1 MTTVGINKFV
11 CRQTRES
18 RFTWT
23 THSFERVAEMAR
35 ESFENAMRG
44 HGAWR
49 PGYRDGVVQVPVNP
63 EGFFTPIVEV
73 TEDDVWVEEWKSR
86 REGEDPRKVV
96 MVERNGR
103 PDSPCGYVEVIMYR
117 KDVMAENG
125 ENSTDCDW
133 EVVSINGRMTPEP
146 EPMRPEAMEANHRG
160 KSGGTATGWTEAEFE
175 KNYAESVAYWNKYAM
190 MTPKEVT
197 S

>member
-1 MTTVGINKFV
+1 MNTVGINDFV
-11 CRQTRES
+11 RRQTRES

-35 ESFENAMRG
+35 ENYANAI
-44 HGAWR
+44 
-49 PGYRDGVVQVPVNP
+49 PGYRDGVVKVPVSP
-63 EGFFTPIVEV
+63 EGFFTSIVEV
-73 TEDDVWVEEWKSR
+73 TEGDVWVEEWKSR

-117 KDVMAENG
+117 KDVMAENS

-133 EVVSINGRMTPEP
+133 EVISINGRMTPEP

-190 MTPKEVT
+190 MTPEEVT